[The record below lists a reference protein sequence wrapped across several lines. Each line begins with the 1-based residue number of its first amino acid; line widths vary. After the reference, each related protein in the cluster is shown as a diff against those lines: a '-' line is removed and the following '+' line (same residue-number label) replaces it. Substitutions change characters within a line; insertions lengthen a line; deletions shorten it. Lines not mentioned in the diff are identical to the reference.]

1 MAGFWSHNAS
11 FTALQYLMKLDVS
24 YDNCPQLGSSLEI
37 RHNLFAIWWDTLL
50 ILPWPAGTGS
60 PQVASRA
67 KSRMRRAVKSCRGCG
82 WREKVW
88 LEGCIAGAGTLQ
100 NQEDYHFC
108 LDPILPQK
116 KKKQNNS
123 CVMARTGKDSDIHS
137 YIHEAKAQTRLATTT
152 NMVSI
157 TEGILSYPIEI

>member
-67 KSRMRRAVKSCRGCG
+67 KSRREQLRAAGVVVEGRKSG
-82 WREKVW
+82 WRGVSLVQALFKIRRIITSV
-88 LEGCIAGAGTLQ
+88 L
-100 NQEDYHFC
+100 
-108 LDPILPQK
+108 ILSCHRK
-116 KKKQNNS
+116 KKNKTTPVLWPEQ
-123 CVMARTGKDSDIHS
+123 GKIL
-137 YIHEAKAQTRLATTT
+137 I
-152 NMVSI
+152 SI
-157 TEGILSYPIEI
+157 LISMRQKLRPD

>member
-67 KSRMRRAVKSCRGCG
+67 KSRREQLRAAGVVVEGRKSG
-82 WREKVW
+82 WRGVSLVQAPFKIRRIITSV
-88 LEGCIAGAGTLQ
+88 L
-100 NQEDYHFC
+100 
-108 LDPILPQK
+108 ILSCHRK
-116 KKKQNNS
+116 KKKTNS

-137 YIHEAKAQTRLATTT
+137 YIHKAKAQTRLATTT